1 MKYKSWYILLAIVS
15 VTYTFV
21 ITFLN
26 IFVYGSVIQWNLS
39 VLSLINI
46 MPLYLGF
53 SQKRYDKKVA
63 YMMTSFMVI
72 ILVITILVL
81 PKYTYQ
87 EAYNHF
93 DNGQDT
99 LRKHVGQA
107 SFFYQGDYYIKTDQ
121 GSFSFDIHT
130 GEIKG
135 VEDEYK

>member
-1 MKYKSWYILLAIVS
+1 
-15 VTYTFV
+15 
-21 ITFLN
+21 
-26 IFVYGSVIQWNLS
+26 
-39 VLSLINI
+39 